1 MGCEVAD
8 HETNTNGGSAIRGN
22 IETGGGKFV
31 GRDSISYENNEYL
44 QFIRDQLMDV
54 KVRVE
59 FIEHAIEESKIKE
72 RSMSAGPTWLQLG
85 NMIVAALVVAAL
97 LYFGGGLYAVAHEL
111 QTGNVI
117 QQRMQSYPK
126 EIP

>member
-1 MGCEVAD
+1 MAD
-8 HETNTNGGSAIRGN
+8 QEISTGGGAAIRGN
-22 IETGGGKFV
+22 IGTGGGKFV
-31 GRDSISYENNEYL
+31 GHDNISYENNEYL

-59 FIEHAIEESKIKE
+59 FIEHAIEESKAKE
-72 RSMSAGPTWLQLG
+72 RNSASGPTWLQLG

-117 QQRMQSYPK
+117 QQRTQPSYPK
-126 EIP
+126 EVP

>member
-1 MGCEVAD
+1 MAD
-8 HETNTNGGSAIRGN
+8 NQEISTSGGAAIRGN
-22 IETGGGKFV
+22 IGTGGGNFV

-54 KVRVE
+54 KVRVV
-59 FIEHAIEESKIKE
+59 FIEHAIEESKAKE
-72 RSMSAGPTWLQLG
+72 RNFANSPTWLQLG

-111 QTGNVI
+111 QNGNVI
-117 QQRMQSYPK
+117 QQRTQPYRS
-126 EIP
+126 IP

>member
-1 MGCEVAD
+1 MAD
-8 HETNTNGGSAIRGN
+8 QETNTDGGSAIRGN
-22 IETGGGKFV
+22 VGTKGGNFV
-31 GRDSISYENNEYL
+31 GRDNISYENNEYL

-59 FIEHAIEESKIKE
+59 FIEHAIEESKAKE
-72 RSMSAGPTWLQLG
+72 RSMSAGPTWLQFG
-85 NMIVAALVVAAL
+85 NMIVAAMVVAAL

-117 QQRMQSYPK
+117 QQRTQPYRS
-126 EIP
+126 IP

>member
-8 HETNTNGGSAIRGN
+8 QEINTGGGSAIRGN
-22 IETGGGKFV
+22 IGTGGGNFV

-44 QFIRDQLMDV
+44 QFIHDQLMDV

-59 FIEHAIEESKIKE
+59 FIEHAIEDSKAKE
-72 RSMSAGPTWLQLG
+72 RSMSGGPTWLQFG
-85 NMIVAALVVAAL
+85 NMIVAVLVVVAL
-97 LYFGGGLYAVAHEL
+97 LYFGSGLYAVAHEL

-117 QQRMQSYPK
+117 QQRTQPYRS
-126 EIP
+126 IP